1 MYVVQISCFY
11 FMAFLVQELYTRLFI
26 TELYDKESYF
36 ETCSIISSETDN
48 SGIYLLLSIEILLD
62 SSSVTPGLGECKLYI
77 TALGLKC
84 KLLWS

>member
-1 MYVVQISCFY
+1 
-11 FMAFLVQELYTRLFI
+11 MAFLVQELYKGLFI

-77 TALGLKC
+77 TALRLKC
-84 KLLWS
+84 KLFWS